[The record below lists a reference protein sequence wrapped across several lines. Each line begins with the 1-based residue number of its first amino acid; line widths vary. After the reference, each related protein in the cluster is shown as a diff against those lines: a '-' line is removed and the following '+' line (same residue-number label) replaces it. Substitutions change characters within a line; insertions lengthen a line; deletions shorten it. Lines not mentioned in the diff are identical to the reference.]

1 MPIAAESIV
10 PAPRHGWRAS
20 LGLEYACV
28 EGRTLL
34 TRRTHSGPLAV
45 QKSLY
50 PEGAAVCHTLILHP
64 PGGVVGADTL
74 GIDLDLHA
82 GSHALITMPGA
93 GKWYRSARANA
104 SQQVEVDVGAGATLE
119 WLPPETIVFNGAH
132 VRLRTA
138 VRMAA
143 GGAYVGWEILCLGRT
158 ASGEKFDCGSIH
170 QATDVTLEGKLVW
183 GERCSL
189 AGGSPLLRSAAGLH
203 GAPVS
208 ALMLAVGKSV
218 PAALLAQCRAVP
230 LDAPGRSGIS
240 AMPNVVAARYI
251 GYSGEQAKNY
261 FIAVWRVLR
270 PFFSGRAAATPR
282 IWNT

>member
-1 MPIAAESIV
+1 VLTAAESMA
-10 PAPRHGWRAS
+10 PAPNDGWRAS

-28 EGRTLL
+28 EGRSVL
-34 TRRTHSGPLAV
+34 TRRMHSGPLAV

-74 GIDLDLHA
+74 TIELDLRA
-82 GSHALITMPGA
+82 GSHALVTMPGA
-93 GKWYRSARANA
+93 GKWYRSDRADA
-104 SQQVEVDVGAGATLE
+104 SQQVEADIGPGATLE

-132 VRLRTA
+132 VRLRTG

-170 QATDVTLEGKLVW
+170 QTTDVTFEGEPVW
-183 GERCSL
+183 AERCRL
-189 AGGSPLLRSAAGLH
+189 GGGSPLLRSAAGLH
-203 GAPVS
+203 GAPVT

-218 PAALLAQCRAVP
+218 PAALLTQCRAVA

-240 AMPNVVAARYI
+240 AMGNVMAVRYI
-251 GYSGEQAKNY
+251 GHSAEQAKNY
-261 FIAVWRVLR
+261 FIAVWCVLR
-270 PFFSGRAAATPR
+270 PFFSGRAAVTPR